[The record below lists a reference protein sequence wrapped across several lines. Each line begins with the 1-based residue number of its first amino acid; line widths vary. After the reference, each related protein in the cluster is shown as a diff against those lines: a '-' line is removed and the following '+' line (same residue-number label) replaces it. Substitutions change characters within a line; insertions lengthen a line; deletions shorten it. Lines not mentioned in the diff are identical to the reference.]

1 MEIPPGEVS
10 VLLGRSGTGKPV
22 FLKSLIGLLRP
33 ERGKIIVDGTNIIEC
48 SAKERHS
55 AWFRERRSDCLVDL
69 RPGGRCQMDCGT
81 APMTKAPDVADAP
94 FRCDHVT
101 GGIRRQVTPFG
112 WSRTVIRRRMAPQ

>member
-1 MEIPPGEVS
+1 VGIGIQVQGLTKSFGPSEFGKTSRWKSRPA
-10 VLLGRSGTGKPV
+10 RSA
-22 FLKSLIGLLRP
+22 F
-33 ERGKIIVDGTNIIEC
+33 C

-94 FRCDHVT
+94 FRCDHVA